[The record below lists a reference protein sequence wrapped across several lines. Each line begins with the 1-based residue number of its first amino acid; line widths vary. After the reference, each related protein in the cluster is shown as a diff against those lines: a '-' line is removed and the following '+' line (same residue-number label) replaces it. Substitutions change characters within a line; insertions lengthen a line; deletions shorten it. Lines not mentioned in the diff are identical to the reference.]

1 MERSNYRDLF
11 IPTDILLPSG
21 CDMTKWSVVACD
33 QHTSEPEYWEHVD
46 KFIGKDPSTLRMML
60 PEHMYKDPNLDEM
73 ISDKK
78 DTMADY
84 LERGVFRVCKDS
96 YIYVERKLYNGKVR
110 RGLVGALDLEC
121 YDFAEDKKPAVRAT
135 EGTVMEKLP
144 VRIRLRED
152 APLELT
158 HVLVLADDPQETI
171 IEPLAAKKDGLPKLY
186 DFELMEK
193 GGHITGYRVNG
204 ELAESIKD
212 AVAALADS
220 ESFNRRYGLSGE
232 PTMVFATGDGNHSLA
247 TAKVCWEKLK
257 PSLSEE
263 ERKTHPARYALVEII
278 NIRTE
283 ALEFQPINRVVFDV
297 DPEAMVEAM
306 LDFFSGSHMGKGG
319 DHEIVLTYGENAGII
334 SIPKANGAL
343 AVGALTKF
351 LDEYVPKVGGRIDFV
366 HGDDVVVKLSRKPNR
381 LGFILPAIDKDN
393 FFLSIIEDGALPR
406 KTFSMGGSN
415 DKRFYLE
422 CRKIK

>member
-1 MERSNYRDLF
+1 MERSDYRDLF
-11 IPTDILLPSG
+11 VPADILLPLG

-33 QHTSEPEYWEHVD
+33 QHTSEPEYWEGVD
-46 KFIGKDPSTLRMML
+46 KFIGDNPSTLRMML
-60 PEHMYKDPNLDEM
+60 PEHMYKDTNLDE
-73 ISDKK
+73 IVSDKK
-78 DTMADY
+78 NAMSEY
-84 LERGVFRVCKDS
+84 LKEGVFAVCEDS
-96 YIYVERKLYNGKVR
+96 YVYVERKLYNGKVR
-110 RGLVGALDLEC
+110 CGLVGALDLEC
-121 YDFAEDKKPAVRAT
+121 YDFAEGTKPAVRAT

-152 APLELT
+152 APVELT
-158 HVLVLADDPQETI
+158 HVLVLVDDPKETI
-171 IEPLAAKKDGLPKLY
+171 IEPLASKKDGLEKLY

-204 ELAESIKD
+204 ELAKGVKD

-220 ESFNRRYGLSGE
+220 EDFNRRYGISGE
-232 PTMVFATGDGNHSLA
+232 PVMVFATGDGNHSLA

-257 PSLSEE
+257 PSLTEE

-278 NIRTE
+278 NIRTD
-283 ALEFQPINRVVFDV
+283 ALDFQPINRVVFDI
-297 DPEAMVEAM
+297 DPETMMEAM
-306 LDFFSGSHMGKGG
+306 LDFFSGSYMGKGG

-334 SIPKANGAL
+334 SIPKACGAL
-343 AVGALTKF
+343 AIGALTKF
-351 LDEYVPKVGGRIDFV
+351 LDEYLPRVGGRIDFV

-381 LGFILPAIDKDN
+381 LGFILPAIDKGS

-406 KTFSMGGSN
+406 KTFSMGSSN